1 MEPWLWILIG
11 VVVTLIVAIILS
23 LRTNHA
29 QITTRMGGRMSRISG
44 LAIRAG
50 IRRATYGLRQLVA
63 NRKRRQELKNEYTL
77 KTAEEAAQVMG
88 QMKGVFMKIGQIVS
102 FAHDAIGEDAQE
114 ALRSLQKAAPPMSFD
129 LARSVIES
137 ELGQPLATCFDWV
150 DEIPLAAASIGQ
162 VHRARLTNGDE
173 VVLKVQY
180 PGVAEAITND
190 LRFAGGLIAMIDAI
204 YPNADGKAVVA
215 ELRERLAD
223 ECNYELELKN
233 QAQFARL
240 WEGHPLVHIPK
251 VYPEFSSRKV
261 LCQEYV
267 DGLGFYDFLEV
278 ATETE
283 KRTAVFVLNDFVFDS
298 MHRYHLFN
306 GDPHPGNYLFHHD
319 GRVTFLDFGCVK
331 FFEADFIAQ
340 LQGLNRAIV
349 EQDMEAF
356 ERYVRSLS
364 IVLPGRPYDQD
375 FRWSFFEY
383 HAAPFAKDE
392 VFTFTPE
399 YIAEL
404 GV

>member
-1 MEPWLWILIG
+1 
-11 VVVTLIVAIILS
+11 
-23 LRTNHA
+23 
-29 QITTRMGGRMSRISG
+29 
-44 LAIRAG
+44 
-50 IRRATYGLRQLVA
+50 
-63 NRKRRQELKNEYTL
+63 
-77 KTAEEAAQVMG
+77 
-88 QMKGVFMKIGQIVS
+88 
-102 FAHDAIGEDAQE
+102 
-114 ALRSLQKAAPPMSFD
+114 
-129 LARSVIES
+129 
-137 ELGQPLATCFDWV
+137 
-150 DEIPLAAASIGQ
+150 
-162 VHRARLTNGDE
+162 
-173 VVLKVQY
+173 
-180 PGVAEAITND
+180 
-190 LRFAGGLIAMIDAI
+190 MIDAI

-233 QAQFARL
+233 QAQFAEL

-349 EQDMEAF
+349 EQDMDAF

-375 FRWSFFEY
+375 FLWSFFEY
-383 HAAPFAKDE
+383 HAAPFTKDE

-399 YIAEL
+399 YIAQARSVMNPKDLRKLNLPPDLLFFNRITFGLNAIFQQL
-404 GV
+404 GASANFHQLYRRYTFPGENREPAVALVRNDLAERFVSAHAEPVTRPEG